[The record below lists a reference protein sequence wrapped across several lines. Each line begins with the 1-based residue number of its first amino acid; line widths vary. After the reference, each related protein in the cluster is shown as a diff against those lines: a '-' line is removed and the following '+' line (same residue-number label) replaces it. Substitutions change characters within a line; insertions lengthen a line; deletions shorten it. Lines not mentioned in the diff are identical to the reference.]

1 MRDKMEPFE
10 TQCLTALKERLE
22 KEGIDTSQLVF
33 EEADPSGEVSY
44 KFGEMHITIFE
55 NDKEAHFGWKGD
67 YITVDRMDSDNPD
80 ERVAMFVDRF
90 LYYYTHPNARR
101 FWVSRFWHWIKEAM
115 GGGNAK

>member
-1 MRDKMEPFE
+1 MRDNMGPFE

-22 KEGIDTSQLVF
+22 QEGIDAAQLTLD
-33 EEADPSGEVSY
+33 EADPDGETSY
-44 KFGEMHITIFE
+44 NFGEMYIAISE
-55 NDKEAHFGWKGD
+55 SDKDVHFGWKGD
-67 YITVDRMDSDNPD
+67 YRTVDRMDSDNPD
-80 ERVAMFVDRF
+80 ERISMFVDRF

>member
-1 MRDKMEPFE
+1 MGPFE
-10 TQCLTALKERLE
+10 SQCLTALKARLE
-22 KEGIDTSQLVF
+22 KEGIDSSPLTF

-44 KFGEMHITIFE
+44 GFGEMWVTIFE
-55 NDKEAHFGWKGD
+55 SGKHVQFGWQGD

-101 FWVSRFWHWIKEAM
+101 FWVSRFWHWIKEAI
-115 GGGNAK
+115 GGGNGK